1 MFTLQSNLI
10 ENAAKSGSA
19 KELSQAIAN
28 CNQPLQHRGPMS
40 NTHVPFGLTRG
51 FPQPPGVNVG
61 GSQFIDLK
69 FVDVNIPPWVNVP
82 FFPLPPIDMPGG
94 FPFDFPPQFGG
105 DTFNYF
111 DNYESSFTVQNHTRL
126 GDTFA
131 NNVTTTNISSET
143 IVNEGDIINRQEF
156 INEGDVIHQGDVTN
170 QNTVINQGDTIH
182 QGNTIHS
189 GDVINQTTVQ
199 NYGPTITHGPVTNNT
214 TTNHYGDTNH
224 YNVTNHYAATNHYN
238 ETIHYGDTYHEG
250 DTIHQGDTIHVG
262 DTIHQGDTIHEGDTT
277 HQGDTYHEG
286 DTYLENTYVNVNK
299 IYVSTGGDGAPYTE
313 LTLRQKTLV
322 TDVVWEDDE
331 LRVTK
336 KTIYVLATA
345 DDEPVTDVIL
355 SGTACE
361 T

>member
-10 ENAAKSGSA
+10 ESAATSGSA
-19 KELSQAIAN
+19 KELSQALAN

-94 FPFDFPPQFGG
+94 FPFDFPPPFGG

-126 GDTFA
+126 GDTLA
-131 NNVTTTNISSET
+131 SNVTTNNISSDT
-143 IVNEGDIINRQEF
+143 IINEGDIINRQEF
-156 INEGDVIHQGDVTN
+156 INEGDVIHQGNVTN

-199 NYGPTITHGPVTNNT
+199 NYGPVITHGPVTNYT

-224 YNVTNHYAATNHYN
+224 YNGTHNYGD
-238 ETIHYGDTYHEG
+238 TIHYGDTLHESHTYLG
-250 DTIHQGDTIHVG
+250 DTHF
-262 DTIHQGDTIHEGDTT
+262 TT
-277 HQGDTYHEG
+277 KIFVT
-286 DTYLENTYVNVNK
+286 EN
-299 IYVSTGGDGAPYTE
+299 GGGAPYTE
-313 LTLRQKTLV
+313 LTLQQKTFV

-336 KTIYVLATA
+336 ETIYILATE
-345 DDEPVTDVIL
+345 DDAPATDVIL
-355 SGTACE
+355 SGTTCE